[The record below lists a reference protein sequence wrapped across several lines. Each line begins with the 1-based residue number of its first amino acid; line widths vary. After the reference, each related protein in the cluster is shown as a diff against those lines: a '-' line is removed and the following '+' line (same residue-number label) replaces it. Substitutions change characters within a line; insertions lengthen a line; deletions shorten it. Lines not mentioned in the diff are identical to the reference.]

1 MRKKA
6 EQRHDPAVLEMKGD
20 FASIVGDDDIRGH
33 RRPCSHGEPLSSQL
47 RHRKMYLRHKH
58 CLYGGQS
65 VTFNHAEEWE
75 GAFLTSTAG
84 TADKTVT
91 AATSIAATATTVTNK
106 SCARAAAANDKPVG
120 LDQVEQAAAGP
131 DTSLSRWG
139 PTRTNLSRRGRA
151 RTKLSMPWLVC
162 MYPCLW

>member
-1 MRKKA
+1 MAAAGQPSLRPQMFISTWPFCVLSLVDRQRTKMRKKA
-6 EQRHDPAVLEMKGD
+6 KQRHDPAVLEMKGD

-106 SCARAAAANDKPVG
+106 SCARAAAANDKPAG
-120 LDQVEQAAAGP
+120 LD
-131 DTSLSRWG
+131 
-139 PTRTNLSRRGRA
+139 
-151 RTKLSMPWLVC
+151 
-162 MYPCLW
+162 